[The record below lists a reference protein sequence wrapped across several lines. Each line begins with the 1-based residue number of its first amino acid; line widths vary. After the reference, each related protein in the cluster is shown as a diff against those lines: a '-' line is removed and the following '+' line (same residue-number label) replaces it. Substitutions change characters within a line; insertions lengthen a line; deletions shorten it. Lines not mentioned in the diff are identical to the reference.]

1 MLKFFNSK
9 NAATPP
15 PIYLT
20 NELEQLKAQNQE
32 LLKSNKELKEQIK
45 DLLKNQKSSCDE
57 VFRDITL
64 SMTNN
69 CVSNLNLLQSEFSD
83 SITLLNDTQELSAK
97 NQQNGIK
104 IQDMLLD
111 GLSHM
116 EAKLQDFHET
126 VEQVQKDFVSIS
138 SVISLIIDISDQTNL
153 LALNAAIEAARAGEH
168 GRGFAVVA
176 DEVRKLAER
185 TQKAT
190 KEIEMNMAIVQQN
203 FYKMQTSTDD
213 VVEQMRSL
221 ATQNKTMSDT
231 HELSNTIN
239 YNSQKALSTIFISLI
254 KLDHLLFK
262 VKGYKAI
269 FDENLGEKFADHHSC
284 RLGKWYETG
293 RGKELFSKYQNYAK
307 LEPVHKDVHENI
319 ANAYKI
325 MVEHGKTN
333 GCLDKIYKQL
343 NAAESASESVIDI
356 LNTLLNE
363 RIKELKVKFNKI

>member
-1 MLKFFNSK
+1 MLL
-9 NAATPP
+9 PP

-190 KEIEMNMAIVQQN
+190 KEIEMNMTIVQQN

-293 RGKELFSKYQNYAK
+293 RGKELFSKYQHYAK

-319 ANAYKI
+319 ANAHKI

>member
-1 MLKFFNSK
+1 MILKN
-9 NAATPP
+9 
-15 PIYLT
+15 Y
-20 NELEQLKAQNQE
+20 QLK
-32 LLKSNKELKEQIK
+32 IK
-45 DLLKNQKSSCDE
+45 KN
-57 VFRDITL
+57 T
-64 SMTNN
+64 
-69 CVSNLNLLQSEFSD
+69 
-83 SITLLNDTQELSAK
+83 
-97 NQQNGIK
+97 IK
-104 IQDMLLD
+104 IQDMLLE

-116 EAKLQDFHET
+116 EDRLQDFHET

-203 FYKMQTSTDD
+203 FAKMQSATDD

-307 LEPVHKDVHENI
+307 SEPVHKDVHENI
-319 ANAYKI
+319 ANAHKI
-325 MVEHGKTN
+325 MVKHGKTN

-343 NAAESASESVIDI
+343 NVAESASESVIDI

>member
-1 MLKFFNSK
+1 MFKFFTK
-9 NAATPP
+9 KALLPP
-15 PIYLT
+15 PISL
-20 NELEQLKAQNQE
+20 NDELERLRIQNQE

-45 DLLKNQKSSCDE
+45 TLQENPKSNYYE
-57 VFRDITL
+57 AFHNITM
-64 SMTNN
+64 SMTNS

-83 SITLLNDTQELSAK
+83 SITLLNDTQELSTK
-97 NQQNGIK
+97 NQKNTIK
-104 IQDMLLD
+104 IQDMLLE

-116 EAKLQDFHET
+116 EDRLQDFHET

-203 FYKMQTSTDD
+203 FAKMQSATDD
-213 VVEQMRSL
+213 VVEHMRSL
-221 ATQNKTMSDT
+221 ASRNETMSDT

-239 YNSQKALSTIFISLI
+239 FNSQKALSTIFISLV

-293 RGKELFSKYQNYAK
+293 RGKELFSKYQHYAK

-319 ANAYKI
+319 ANAHKI
-325 MVEHGKTN
+325 MVEHGNTN

-363 RIKELKVKFNKI
+363 RIMELKVKFNKK